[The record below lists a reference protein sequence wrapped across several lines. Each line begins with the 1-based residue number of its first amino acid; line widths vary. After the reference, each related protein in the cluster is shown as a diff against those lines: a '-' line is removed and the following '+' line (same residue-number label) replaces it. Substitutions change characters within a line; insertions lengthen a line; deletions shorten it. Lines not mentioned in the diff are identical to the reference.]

1 MEFFLKI
8 KEKGVSIVAIKTFAK
23 QRRRKGARKTYP
35 RLWYEPASSPEEASM
50 ALRFTLS
57 QPVVSTLPPVDP
69 ELFKVSMKI
78 ALKYTPIKSWEIK
91 NSKKWQGNMSPYFT

>member
-1 MEFFLKI
+1 M
-8 KEKGVSIVAIKTFAK
+8 SIVAIKTFGK
-23 QRRRKGARKTYP
+23 QRWQKGAKKTYP

-57 QPVVSTLPPVDP
+57 QPVVSALPPVDP

-78 ALKYTPIKSWEIK
+78 ALKYTPKYTPIKSWEIK
-91 NSKKWQGNMSPYFT
+91 NSKKWQRNTSPYFT